1 MRKTKNFPK
10 KTDLKTNHFKGL
22 FMMKK
27 NKTTNKKKIF
37 KKLLNLL
44 DGILCFL
51 VFIIPFLPIV
61 IEEWK

>member
-1 MRKTKNFPK
+1 
-10 KTDLKTNHFKGL
+10 
-22 FMMKK
+22 MMKK